1 MYDNILYV
9 LKPYVTYIQGEK
21 NKQGEQRRSLGYL
34 SRSSR
39 KVSWLF
45 LAPHLFSFLERGAKE
60 LTWALRKH
68 ILTSVKSGEKLD
80 IKRYI
85 KAPHLKGL
93 NLWRL
98 EKLPTPEALLP
109 VGESNTTPLQT
120 PENNRKGATLQC
132 NNVVVWLEAGWPH
145 F

>member
-1 MYDNILYV
+1 MCNLHTRKEKQTGRAEKEFRLPKPKLTKGFMAV
-9 LKPYVTYIQGEK
+9 LG
-21 NKQGEQRRSLGYL
+21 
-34 SRSSR
+34 
-39 KVSWLF
+39 
-45 LAPHLFSFLERGAKE
+45 APPIFFFERGAKE

-93 NLWRL
+93 NLRRL

-132 NNVVVWLEAGWPH
+132 NNVVVWLAAG
-145 F
+145 